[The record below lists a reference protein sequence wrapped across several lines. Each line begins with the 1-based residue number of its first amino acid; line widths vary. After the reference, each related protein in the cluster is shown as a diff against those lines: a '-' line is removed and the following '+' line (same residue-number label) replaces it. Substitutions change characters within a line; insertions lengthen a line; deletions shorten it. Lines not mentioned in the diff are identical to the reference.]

1 MSFNQAELA
10 VTNLKGDLHK
20 FESRGCEL
28 THFVIWKKNQHP
40 TDDNWFDVYP
50 SKNEKD
56 YYSFQLYIK
65 NDKGIHFHVYNGS
78 GDEGLRG
85 KFLFP
90 PEPSYIDNYQS
101 QLKEYQIQIK
111 RLKNEIEKKNSE
123 EEKRKDEKIREE
135 EEHKEYVNKTNNEIK
150 ILENELLNNYEIK
163 ISGKSMNY
171 IYEQF
176 KLSDININNM
186 IPKNDLNQFID
197 KKLQDLSEEVI
208 KKMLVESKHLN
219 ILVLGKTDVGKSTLI
234 DSILKLDEHNKE
246 KENFGLNILREFK
259 EYISNERPSLRLIDS
274 KGIEINKPKKNQTF
288 NNVTE
293 YIGNISKSG
302 NSDKFVHCIWYC
314 IDSFSKFE
322 KGEEFVIKELQD
334 IFEVKKLP
342 IIFVLTKSY
351 DEEGYSK
358 IVQCLNK
365 IGIIDIVPV
374 LSKKKVISINNKKI
388 EIKPKNL
395 EKLIKLS
402 FDKIKISYFTTFISA
417 MNEKLFEN
425 IIKSFKESYNTIIN
439 FLQNIN
445 EKTNNNEDNEHHK
458 KITMINY
465 FNQIISEYIGKQ
477 NSKETF
483 DLINEYTNNIFQNLD
498 NNEEV
503 NNLIYNYK
511 TDFQKE
517 YLLKRDIILRKY
529 KVYMSEVNSTLNDN
543 ILKKIEKMVINECLR
558 NLSSKLYIDFNK
570 SLMGYMVEEINNRK
584 QNEINVN
591 IPNNLC
597 NEIENNYNDIYKN
610 LGELSETKNENEE
623 EKRII

>member
-1 MSFNQAELA
+1 
-10 VTNLKGDLHK
+10 
-20 FESRGCEL
+20 
-28 THFVIWKKNQHP
+28 
-40 TDDNWFDVYP
+40 
-50 SKNEKD
+50 
-56 YYSFQLYIK
+56 
-65 NDKGIHFHVYNGS
+65 
-78 GDEGLRG
+78 
-85 KFLFP
+85 
-90 PEPSYIDNYQS
+90 
-101 QLKEYQIQIK
+101 
-111 RLKNEIEKKNSE
+111 
-123 EEKRKDEKIREE
+123 
-135 EEHKEYVNKTNNEIK
+135 
-150 ILENELLNNYEIK
+150 
-163 ISGKSMNY
+163 
-171 IYEQF
+171 
-176 KLSDININNM
+176 
-186 IPKNDLNQFID
+186 
-197 KKLQDLSEEVI
+197 
-208 KKMLVESKHLN
+208 
-219 ILVLGKTDVGKSTLI
+219 
-234 DSILKLDEHNKE
+234 
-246 KENFGLNILREFK
+246 
-259 EYISNERPSLRLIDS
+259 
-274 KGIEINKPKKNQTF
+274 
-288 NNVTE
+288 
-293 YIGNISKSG
+293 
-302 NSDKFVHCIWYC
+302 
-314 IDSFSKFE
+314 
-322 KGEEFVIKELQD
+322 
-334 IFEVKKLP
+334 
-342 IIFVLTKSY
+342 
-351 DEEGYSK
+351 
-358 IVQCLNK
+358 
-365 IGIIDIVPV
+365 
-374 LSKKKVISINNKKI
+374 
-388 EIKPKNL
+388 
-395 EKLIKLS
+395 
-402 FDKIKISYFTTFISA
+402 

-503 NNLIYNYK
+503 NNLIKYYK